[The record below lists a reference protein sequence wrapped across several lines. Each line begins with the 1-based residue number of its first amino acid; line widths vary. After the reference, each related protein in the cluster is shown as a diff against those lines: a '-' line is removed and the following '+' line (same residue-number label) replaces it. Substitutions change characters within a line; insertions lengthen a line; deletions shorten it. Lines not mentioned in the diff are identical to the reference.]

1 MRGSR
6 RSLLVAAGTA
16 AAVLAAPAPAPAAVT
31 TLFRSY
37 SATLTAVQT
46 HAWQLGRPSG
56 CGPEGGGVEEITF
69 TARPQRVLAQFR
81 FGDRREVPSEGYMIA
96 APGERIL
103 RLAGQV
109 RRTENLTFPAA
120 DRGDPTTAC
129 PSPPVHDCRTGSLG
143 TRGDYVAKTEFRRT
157 DLQLHAGGVRD
168 PERLFAS
175 CYGPSGD
182 LPTDWGELWPRV
194 RAPRIPGSS
203 FFTRRRA
210 VVASRT
216 FHPRLR
222 DVPFDAGEITVTSTV
237 RWELGLRAVGP
248 RRRQCSSREFP
259 PPCLR

>member
-16 AAVLAAPAPAPAAVT
+16 AAVLSSPAPAPAAVT

-46 HAWQLGRPSG
+46 HAWQLSRPTD
-56 CGPEGGGVEEITF
+56 CAPDGGGVEEITF
-69 TARPQRVLAQFR
+69 TARPQRVLASFR
-81 FGDRREVPSEGYMIA
+81 FGDRREVRDEGYRIG

-109 RRTENLTFPAA
+109 RRTENLAFPTAQ
-120 DRGDPTTAC
+120 RNDPQTAC
-129 PSPPVHDCRTGSLG
+129 PPPPARDCRTASLG
-143 TRGDYVAKTEFRRT
+143 TRGDYFVKTEFRRT
-157 DLQLHAGGVRD
+157 DLQLLAGGVRD

-182 LPTDWGELWPRV
+182 LPTDWGELWSRV
-194 RAPRIPGSS
+194 RAPRIPGSR
-203 FFTRRRA
+203 FFTLRRT
-210 VVASRT
+210 VVATRT
-216 FHPRLR
+216 FAPRVR
-222 DVPFDAGEITVTSTV
+222 DNPFDATLTVTSTV

-248 RRRQCSSREFP
+248 RRRQCSFTEFP
-259 PPCLR
+259 PPCLP

>member
-81 FGDRREVPSEGYMIA
+81 FGDRREVPTEGYMIA

-103 RLAGQV
+103 RLSAQV
-109 RRTENLTFPAA
+109 RRTENLAYPPA
-120 DRGDPTTAC
+120 DRSDPTTAC
-129 PSPPVHDCRTGSLG
+129 PPPPARDCRTASLG
-143 TRGDYVAKTEFRRT
+143 TRGDYVVKTEFRRT
-157 DLQLHAGGVRD
+157 DLQLLAGGVRD
-168 PERLFAS
+168 PDRLFAT

-182 LPTDWGELWPRV
+182 LPRDWGELWDRV
-194 RAPRIPGSS
+194 RAPRIPGPA
-203 FFTRRRA
+203 FFTRRRT
-210 VVASRT
+210 VVANRT
-216 FHPRLR
+216 FTPRLR
-222 DVPFDAGEITVTSTV
+222 DNPFDATITVTSAV